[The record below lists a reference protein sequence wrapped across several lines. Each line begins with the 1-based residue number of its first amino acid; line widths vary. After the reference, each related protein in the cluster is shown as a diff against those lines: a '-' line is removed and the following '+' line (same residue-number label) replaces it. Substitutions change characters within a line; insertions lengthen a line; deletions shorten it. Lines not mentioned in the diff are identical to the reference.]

1 MEIIIILALILLN
14 GVLSMSEIAVVSSKK
29 SRLEAD
35 EKTGDKRASSV
46 LRLIKNH
53 NAFLSTVQIGITLV
67 GILTGLFSGEA
78 FAEDMAPLFIK
89 MGASMSTALAISQII
104 IVVFVTYLT
113 LIFGELLPKRIGMS
127 NPEKVAKGIAS
138 PMHFLSKVCSPF
150 VWILSKS
157 TSGLVKLFKIAP
169 DNNKVT
175 EDEIKAIIQE

>member
-46 LRLIKNH
+46 LRLIKNP

-138 PMHFLSKVCSPF
+138 PMHFLS
-150 VWILSKS
+150 
-157 TSGLVKLFKIAP
+157 
-169 DNNKVT
+169 
-175 EDEIKAIIQE
+175 